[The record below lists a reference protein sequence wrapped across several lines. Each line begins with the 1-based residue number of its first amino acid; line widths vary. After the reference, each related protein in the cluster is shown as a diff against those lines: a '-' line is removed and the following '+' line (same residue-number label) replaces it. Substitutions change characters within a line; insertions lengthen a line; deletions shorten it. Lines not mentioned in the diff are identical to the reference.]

1 MDIMTMTIE
10 DYEDIYELQ
19 TNSPGMGLKKVALV
33 AFSHNEIGNEFWE
46 HQGFIAREDLV
57 YRNKALA
64 EIERID
70 TQKL

>member
-1 MDIMTMTIE
+1 
-10 DYEDIYELQ
+10 
-19 TNSPGMGLKKVALV
+19 MGLKKVALV

-70 TQKL
+70 T